1 MKPCILYI
9 VPATY
14 EALIT
19 KGVDHMIFER
29 DEGGFFGKV
38 ITVHPFCPK
47 TQTITLNKCHQVIEV
62 GFDLVPGAMHWR
74 FLLYLQSPI
83 HFFRVLWKIIRLI
96 KKNRI
101 DLIRANDPFW
111 MGLFSYIASRT
122 CNIPFCVSIHADYE
136 KRMELDKKISMPTLF
151 GSYKLGKRLERFI
164 FSKASRV
171 LPIRETL
178 KSKAAANGASPDKI
192 RVIPHGID
200 LSIYDHPPTN
210 NIFQRF
216 EINPGIKIISFVGR
230 LAQENYI
237 DDVLETARRL
247 GQKRK
252 DFIIVMAGGGKE
264 EKRIKTELVA
274 NPLLND
280 YILLVGFQPR
290 EVCIDLRRASKASL
304 CLMAGF
310 SLIEACAAGHPVVS
324 YDIEWHS
331 ELVKNKETGFL
342 VKEREIDGVV
352 EALDWILAHPE
363 ESDLMGQKARTL
375 TFKRHE
381 LKKTSAIKVKWYSE
395 LLRKGNDGN

>member
-47 TQTITLNKCHQVIEV
+47 TQAISLNKCHEVIEV
-62 GFDLVPGAMHWR
+62 GFDLIPGTMHWR
-74 FLLYLQSPI
+74 FLLHLQAPI
-83 HFFRVLWKIIRLI
+83 HFFRVLLKIIRLI

-111 MGLFSYIASRT
+111 MGLFGYIASKI

-136 KRMELDKKISMPTLF
+136 KRMKLDKNISMLTLF
-151 GSYKLGKRLERFI
+151 GSYKLGKKLERFI
-164 FSKASRV
+164 FSKALRV

-178 KSKAAANGASPDKI
+178 KSKAIANGVNPDKI

-200 LSIYDHPPTN
+200 FSIFEHHPTHK
-210 NIFQRF
+210 IFQRF
-216 EINPGIKIISFVGR
+216 EINPDINIISFVGR
-230 LAQENYI
+230 LDQENYI
-237 DDVLETARRL
+237 VDVLETARRL
-247 GQKRK
+247 RQKRK
-252 DFIIVMAGGGKE
+252 DFIIVVAGGGKE
-264 EKRIKTELVA
+264 EKRIKIELA
-274 NPLLND
+274 KNPLLND
-280 YILLVGFQPR
+280 HILLVGFQPR

-310 SLIEACAAGHPVVS
+310 SLIEASAASRPVVS
-324 YDIEWHS
+324 YDVEWHS

-342 VKEREIDGVV
+342 IKEHDIDGVV
-352 EALDWILAHPE
+352 EALDWILAHPV
-363 ESDLMGQKARTL
+363 ESDLMGQKAKSL
-375 TFKRHE
+375 AFEHHN
-381 LKKTSAIKVKWYSE
+381 LQKTSAIKVKWYSE
-395 LLRKGNDGN
+395 LLRLGNDEN